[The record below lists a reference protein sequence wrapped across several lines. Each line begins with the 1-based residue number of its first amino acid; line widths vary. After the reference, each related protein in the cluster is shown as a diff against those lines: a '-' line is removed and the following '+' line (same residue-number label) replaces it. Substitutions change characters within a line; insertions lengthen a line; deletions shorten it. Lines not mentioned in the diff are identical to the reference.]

1 MKLPSASEIKRKG
14 DAYFRSR
21 RTVRTDKNGLPVR
34 DDEGNIL
41 FGSDA
46 PYTVTGYAEAIGLG
60 TVEELFVFPDEER
73 QLLVKKALL
82 RIEAYAEEH
91 LFNKD
96 SFPGAKLFLSVNFK
110 RWSDKVAEDE
120 GIDEEAK
127 SALDK
132 WGK

>member
-82 RIEAYAEEH
+82 RIEAA
-91 LFNKD
+91 NKCLEIHQTSPSSPLD
-96 SFPGAKLFLSVNFK
+96 FLTMRSISSLRIV
-110 RWSDKVAEDE
+110 RTVL
-120 GIDEEAK
+120 IK
-127 SALDK
+127 S
-132 WGK
+132 

>member
-14 DAYFRSR
+14 DAYFKSR
-21 RTVRTDKNGLPVR
+21 KTIRTDKNGNPVM
-34 DDEGNIL
+34 DEGGNVL
-41 FGSDA
+41 FGTDA
-46 PYTVTGYAEAIGLG
+46 PYTMTGYAEAIGLSS
-60 TVEELFVFPDEER
+60 VEELFGFPDEER

-110 RWSDKVAEDE
+110 RWSEK
-120 GIDEEAK
+120 GIDDESLDEETK
-127 SALDK
+127 ITLEK

>member
-14 DAYFRSR
+14 DAYFKSR
-21 RTVRTDKNGLPVR
+21 KTIRTDKNGSPVR
-34 DDEGNIL
+34 DEDGNIL
-41 FGSDA
+41 FGADA
-46 PYTVTGYAEAIGLG
+46 PYTMTGYAEAIGLSS
-60 TVEELFVFPDEER
+60 VEDLFSFEDEER
-73 QLLVKKALL
+73 QLLIKKALL

-110 RWSDKVAEDE
+110 RWGEKGGEDE
-120 GIDEEAK
+120 NIDEETK
-127 SALDK
+127 LTLEK